1 MVVSYGAPFLRY
13 FPGENPPPY
22 FPCDHSRFHFFSA
35 AETRLRLRQSL
46 LNLSKLKDISM
57 A

>member
-13 FPGENPPPY
+13 FPGENPLPY